1 MRILRAKLTNYR
13 GTEHRE
19 IEFGPG
25 VTIVE
30 GPNEVGKSSIAEA
43 LDLLFRFKDS
53 SKHSAVKATFPVDRD
68 ESPEVEFEIEND
80 GD

>member
-1 MRILRAKLTNYR
+1 MRILRVKLTNYR
-13 GTEHRE
+13 GTEHRK
-19 IEFGPG
+19 IEFGPQ

-53 SKHSAVKATFPVDRD
+53 SKHRDIKATIPVHRD
-68 ESPEVEFEIEND
+68 ESPLVEFEIES
-80 GD
+80 GP